1 MFDSTLDSKQCS
13 VVRHARESGCGF
25 LCRIILLTEE
35 MEDWAGQSF
44 RFSEAFW
51 GIPPATVIPGIIGL
65 ARNSPQNTSVKELRG
80 KNPPN
85 KGLR

>member
-51 GIPPATVIPGIIGL
+51 GIPPRHGDPWNHRVSKVIIYLAKLGIRVRLGPL
-65 ARNSPQNTSVKELRG
+65 P
-80 KNPPN
+80 
-85 KGLR
+85 